1 MLERPLPKAL
11 HHHSQPDP
19 RRALVVPQCDT
30 EQNNSDGAVCNEE
43 GLRAFIGQEAHHR
56 REVIPLQRERVDHPS
71 CGEQRPDKS
80 PNRSGFEPPLLYEV
94 QLEDDGE
101 DGAEIVEGPPEFLWP
116 REPAAAPRARGGGA
130 EALGLL
136 REKVRLQG
144 ALDRAAYA
152 LEQRASAM
160 GTPGGSAPPPPAGQ
174 RAPPPPPP
182 GPVHL

>member
-1 MLERPLPKAL
+1 MVAHARGAVGADAGVVVGHKLA
-11 HHHSQPDP
+11 SQPGD
-19 RRALVVPQCDT
+19 
-30 EQNNSDGAVCNEE
+30 
-43 GLRAFIGQEAHHR
+43 
-56 REVIPLQRERVDHPS
+56 
-71 CGEQRPDKS
+71 
-80 PNRSGFEPPLLYEV
+80 PPLLYEV